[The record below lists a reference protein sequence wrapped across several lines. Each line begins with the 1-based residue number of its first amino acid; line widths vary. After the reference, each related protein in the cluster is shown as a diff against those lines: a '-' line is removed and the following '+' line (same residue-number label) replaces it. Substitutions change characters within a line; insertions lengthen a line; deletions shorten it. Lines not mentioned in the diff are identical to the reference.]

1 MVRFCIYCVETYIFH
16 LAYYVCFYI
25 IEFSVTWF
33 LISCIAIH
41 LVDTPFFFTLDWR
54 KVWISNIFNWNT
66 GKGPGVVQKSD
77 SEWKMNV
84 PYFPSPYSLR
94 VATINNLGFPGGASG
109 KEPTCQC
116 RRHKRLRSD
125 PWVRKIPWRG
135 KRQPTPAFLP
145 GESHGQRSLTGY
157 SPWGCRVRH
166 NWSDWAQ
173 HIPLSWPL
181 CLWNTHVHV
190 RIYEK

>member
-1 MVRFCIYCVETYIFH
+1 METYIFH
-16 LAYYVCFYI
+16 LAYYVRFYI

-41 LVDTPFFFTLDWR
+41 LVDTPFFFALDWR

-77 SEWKMNV
+77 SEWKMNI

-116 RRHKRLRSD
+116 RRLKRHGSIPGSGRS
-125 PWVRKIPWRG
+125 
-135 KRQPTPAFLP
+135 P
-145 GESHGQRSLTGY
+145 GEGNGNLLQYSCLENPMDFRGAQWATAHGVAELDMTET
-157 SPWGCRVRH
+157 
-166 NWSDWAQ
+166 N
-173 HIPLSWPL
+173 
-181 CLWNTHVHV
+181 
-190 RIYEK
+190 